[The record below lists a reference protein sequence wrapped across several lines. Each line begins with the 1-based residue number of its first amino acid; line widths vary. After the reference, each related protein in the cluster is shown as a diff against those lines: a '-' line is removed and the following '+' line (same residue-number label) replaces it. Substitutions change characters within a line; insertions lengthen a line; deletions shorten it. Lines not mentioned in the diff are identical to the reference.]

1 MWELESETQGS
12 APALCCD
19 TYEQNNYTGGYIE
32 ASTILD
38 QPTRLQRDRKART
51 DADEASRVSALSF

>member
-19 TYEQNNYTGGYIE
+19 TYEQNNYTGGYRE
-32 ASTILD
+32 ASANLGSADTFA
-38 QPTRLQRDRKART
+38 ARS
-51 DADEASRVSALSF
+51 ESPYGRR